1 MRPVVDNS
9 NLAGDEFWRDRIRL
23 VYDGYLVQ
31 LLAGNRNDCGRVVS
45 QLLEE
50 GIPIRTLYL
59 ELMQR
64 SLYEVGEL
72 WERNRISVVRQHG
85 ATHVTEY
92 LLALAYPRISFA
104 KPSGRT
110 VVVACI
116 ADEYH
121 QVGAKMVAD
130 ILELN
135 RWRVHYLGANTSVS
149 DLLSLLEE
157 SSPDLLA
164 ISLSLSQNLH
174 SLLASLALVRGAHPA
189 LPIIVGGQAFRHGGS
204 DSLAIVPLVTFL
216 ESIDHLEEYLQRF
229 SGGGGQENSLRYET
243 GDEP

>member
-1 MRPVVDNS
+1 MDNS
-9 NLAGDEFWRDRIRL
+9 KLAGDEFWRDRIGL
-23 VYDGYLVQ
+23 IYDGYLVQ
-31 LLAGNRNDCGRVVS
+31 LLAGNRNGCGRIVS
-45 QLLEE
+45 KLLEE
-50 GIPIRTLYL
+50 GIPLSTLYL
-59 ELMQR
+59 ELLQR

-104 KPSGRT
+104 KPCDGT

-121 QVGAKMVAD
+121 HVGAKMVAD
-130 ILELN
+130 IFELN
-135 RWRVHYLGANTSVS
+135 RWRVHYLGANTAQS

-164 ISLSLSQNLH
+164 ISLSFSSNLH
-174 SLLASLALVRGAHPA
+174 SLLASLAVVRGTYPE
-189 LPIIVGGQAFRHGGS
+189 LPIVVGGQAFRHLENEL
-204 DSLAIVPLVTFL
+204 LAIVPRVTYL
-216 ESIDHLEEYLQRF
+216 ASLYHLEEYLCRF
-229 SGGGGQENSLRYET
+229 SGESSPGNSLRHGT
-243 GDEP
+243 GDGP